1 MRAAWLVVAMLSSAT
16 LFLSACRKSSTTVA
30 RALPGVTTGSF
41 AELSASELS
50 VIVVCHDTLGRPRN
64 NARMKYAEMQ
74 RCAPCMPNGI
84 SESAERSIAHARRLW
99 RQTARAPYDSLDMG
113 ANCTR
118 LSYRF
123 ARAKRPDDDSLAVEI
138 ALVHLASAEDSVR
151 ATALARLDS
160 LIGQR
165 VTAEQTHAAAHLL
178 AQLATGIWDRAQRQ
192 LERPRDLDVH
202 ELERSAH
209 RLDRGAPVLR
219 YLPAI
224 PRASSELGVSEGVW
238 AARLFESAARLTA
251 RHDERSRWLRLSLA
265 PWVAM
270 EDWAALDSAAGVLLR
285 FAPND
290 SAVLPARAL
299 SAYRR
304 MRHPVLES
312 PAIMAQFDS
321 ALARLPR
328 GDSLRYDSFDGMLT
342 AEDDHWRYGFLPDER
357 MALDRRG
364 WAVLDP
370 LWSTPVNELRLAR
383 RARVAEADYR
393 HADIALRDEAGSETM
408 PGQILV
414 RRGSPSPR
422 WSLFST
428 LATRQI
434 VVRSWPN
441 MAAYAEI
448 NRSPDTED
456 DEAWRAFYGPQF
468 SLKETSRYLPSE
480 RCTVRQQ
487 AFPSLHSC
495 VTALRSEWEDVP
507 FYGKTDA
514 IDVTVARFR
523 APNDS
528 ADMYIGARVPLRA
541 FKSRDDL
548 SAQASDRIDV
558 GLWLTNEWGV
568 PIVHQSV
575 RRELPAPNVL
585 AWTHQWSARVGS
597 LRMMHRV
604 EAMEPTKPSGARGI
618 ARFTSDAQVAF
629 PVRGFG
635 MSDVLVAA
643 QAKSGK
649 DGARRWRDLTIE
661 PNGATITPRVRFAMV
676 WEVYDLTPGADGRV
690 RWRVRLKRE
699 RGAVVV
705 RDDMKEVLA
714 GTRKSGSRVVAA
726 EDDAPDISYVRDAA
740 PTAAILEN
748 ILFGLDDAPPGQHVV
763 NVTIDDLVSGKSVT
777 RGVSVR
783 VLVPDSQKRGTPIG
797 SPFATTSR
805 GAAGAPQY

>member
-1 MRAAWLVVAMLSSAT
+1 MVIPNARWRNATRRSWLVVVAT
-16 LFLSACRKSSTTVA
+16 LCVTTLLVSSCRKSQVN
-30 RALPGVTTGSF
+30 RVERVLPGVSTGSF
-41 AELSASELS
+41 IELSASELS
-50 VIVVCHDTLGRPRN
+50 AIVVCHDTLGRPRDN
-64 NARMKYAEMQ
+64 TRMKYAEVQ
-74 RCAPCMPNGI
+74 RCTPCVPYG
-84 SESAERSIAHARRLW
+84 SEASADRSIAHARRLW
-99 RQTARAPYDSLDMG
+99 RQAARAPYDTLDIG

-118 LSYRF
+118 LAYRF
-123 ARAKRPDDDSLAVEI
+123 ARAERPTDDSLMVEV
-138 ALVHLASAEDSVR
+138 ALMHLASAEDSVR
-151 ATALARLDS
+151 AAALATLDS
-160 LIGQR
+160 AVGQHI
-165 VTAEQTHAAAHLL
+165 TSENTPAAAHLV
-178 AQLATGIWDRAQRQ
+178 AQLATGLWDRAQRQ
-192 LERPRDLDVH
+192 LERPRELDVNA
-202 ELERSAH
+202 LERHAH
-209 RLDRGAPVLR
+209 RLDRGAPDLR
-219 YLPAI
+219 YLPPI
-224 PRASSELGVSEGVW
+224 PRASSELGESEGVW
-238 AARLFESAARLTA
+238 AARLFESAARLTS
-251 RHDERSRWLRLSLA
+251 HHNERSRWLRLSLA

-270 EDWAALDSAAGVLLR
+270 ESWSALDSAAAALLR
-285 FAPND
+285 FSPND

-304 MRHPVLES
+304 MKRPVLES
-312 PAIMAQFDS
+312 PAVMALFDS
-321 ALARLPR
+321 ALARMPR

-342 AEDDHWRYGFLPDER
+342 AEDDHWRYGFLPDVR

-393 HADIALRDEAGSETM
+393 HADITQREEAGSETK

-422 WSLFST
+422 WTQFST
-428 LATRQI
+428 LATREI
-434 VVRSWPN
+434 VTRTWPN
-441 MAAYAEI
+441 TVAYAEI
-448 NRSPDTED
+448 NRPPDTED
-456 DEAWRAFYGPQF
+456 DQTWRVFYGPLF
-468 SLKETSRYLPSE
+468 SLREASGYQPSE
-480 RCTVRQQ
+480 RCTVREQ

-495 VTALRSEWEDVP
+495 VTALRSEWDDVT

-514 IDVTVARFR
+514 VDVTVARFR
-523 APNDS
+523 ATADS

-548 SAQASDRIDV
+548 SAQATDRISI
-558 GLWLTNEWGV
+558 GLWLTDEWGT

-575 RRELPAPNVL
+575 RRELPAPSAL
-585 AWTHQWSARVGS
+585 AWTHQWTARVGS

-643 QAKSGK
+643 QAKPARS
-649 DGARRWRDLTIE
+649 GARRWRDLTIE
-661 PNGATITPRVRFAMV
+661 PNGGTVAPRVRFAMV

-748 ILFGLDDAPPGQHVV
+748 ITFGLDEAMPGAHVV

-783 VLVPDSQKRGTPIG
+783 VLVPESQRRGTFMPTR
-797 SPFATTSR
+797 P
-805 GAAGAPQY
+805 

>member
-1 MRAAWLVVAMLSSAT
+1 MVAAT
-16 LFLSACRKSSTTVA
+16 LCITTLLVSSCRKSQVN
-30 RALPGVTTGSF
+30 RVQRVVPGVSTGGFS
-41 AELSASELS
+41 ELSASELS
-50 VIVVCHDTLGRPRN
+50 NIVVCHDTLGRPRD
-64 NARMKYAEMQ
+64 NARMKYAEVQ
-74 RCAPCMPNGI
+74 RCTPCMPYGI
-84 SESAERSIAHARRLW
+84 EGSAERSIAHARRLW
-99 RQTARAPYDSLDMG
+99 RESARAPYDTLDLG

-118 LSYRF
+118 LAYRF
-123 ARAKRPDDDSLAVEI
+123 ARAERLGDDSLTVEI
-138 ALVHLASAEDSVR
+138 ALMHLASAQDLMR
-151 ATALARLDS
+151 ATALATLDS

-165 VTAEQTHAAAHLL
+165 ITTEHTAAAAHLV

-192 LERPRDLDVH
+192 LERPRELDVH
-202 ELERSAH
+202 ALERDAH

-219 YLPAI
+219 YLPSI
-224 PRASSELGVSEGVW
+224 PRASSELGASEGVW
-238 AARLFESAARLTA
+238 AARLFESAARLTSH
-251 RHDERSRWLRLSLA
+251 HDERSRWLRLSLA
-265 PWVAM
+265 PWVVM
-270 EDWAALDSAAGVLLR
+270 EDWSSLDSAATALLR

-304 MRHPVLES
+304 MKRPVLES
-312 PAIMAQFDS
+312 PAVMALFDS
-321 ALARLPR
+321 ALAHLPP

-357 MALDRRG
+357 IALDRRG
-364 WAVLDP
+364 WSVLDP

-393 HADIALRDEAGSETM
+393 HADITQREEAGSETM

-428 LATRQI
+428 LETRQI
-434 VVRSWPN
+434 MVRSWPN
-441 MAAYAEI
+441 IAAYAEL
-448 NRSPDTED
+448 NRSPDTDD
-456 DEAWRAFYGPQF
+456 DEVWRAFYGPLF
-468 SLKETSRYLPSE
+468 SLKEASRYQPSE
-480 RCTVRQQ
+480 RCTIREE

-495 VTALRSEWEDVP
+495 VTALRSEWDDVT

-514 IDVTVARFR
+514 VDVTVARFR

-548 SAQASDRIDV
+548 SAQSSDRIDI

-568 PIVHQSV
+568 PIVHESV

-585 AWTHQWSARVGS
+585 AWTHQWTARVGS

-618 ARFTSDAQVAF
+618 ARFTSDAQVVF

-643 QAKSGK
+643 QAKPARS
-649 DGARRWRDLTIE
+649 GARRWRDLTIE
-661 PNGATITPRVRFAMV
+661 PNGGTVAPRVRFAMV

-748 ILFGLDDAPPGQHVV
+748 IMFGLDDAMPGQHVV

-783 VLVPDSQKRGTPIG
+783 VLVPESQRRGTFMPAR
-797 SPFATTSR
+797 P
-805 GAAGAPQY
+805 